1 MKGRDSRA
9 LFVYNQRLTKDAALP
24 RAGGQNGHTAR
35 RATTIIRAP
44 RLQETK
50 SYMLS
55 PRWIKV
61 VRDIWSHKTRTLLVV
76 FSIAAD
82 VFAIGAINTT
92 QIILAHDLSAVY
104 STINPPSAVIGV
116 SPFTEDLLDTIRAM
130 PEVKDADAR
139 RSLTVRVN
147 VGSNKWIDLGLYAVR
162 DYNDIHVDKI
172 LPEMGAWPPPEKQ
185 ILIERQSLTLLNA
198 KVGDTVTLE
207 MPDGKRRQLPIAGTA
222 YHLLQAPAQFT
233 GVALGY
239 VDRDTMEWLGL
250 NRDFTTIEF
259 TVAENDRDR
268 EHIER
273 VAEKVRHKI
282 ENSGLLVFST
292 FVPTP
297 GKHPA
302 ADALDPLLLV
312 LSALSYMALLMS
324 GFLVINTVNAL
335 LGQQIKQI
343 GIMKSVGAVSRQL
356 FAVYLVMITVFS
368 LLALAIGIPLGAL
381 GAYGLSSYAAG
392 LINFEIVSS
401 PIQPR
406 VLILQIIFGL
416 LVPLAAA
423 FIPILNGVTVNVRE
437 AIYSQGGKVYGFGDH
452 LLDNLF
458 HRVRG
463 LPSTILIALRNSV
476 RAKARLAFTLI
487 TLTLGGA
494 AFIGVYSVR
503 SSVLNTLENAKE
515 YRAYDLEV
523 RFSRSYRQQAVEQI
537 ALGVPGVTK
546 VESWGFNIARRIR
559 SDDTESASV
568 QVFAPPADTHLLRPT
583 LLGGRWLLPGDA
595 NAVVI
600 NSDFVKEEP
609 DVKVGDLITLDINT
623 QKKDYRVVGVVRS
636 VLAGPFAYINYPY
649 YAAYAARDAGRVSL
663 TEVVIN
669 DQDPV
674 AQARIAQLLET
685 AYKNAGF
692 SVSTIR
698 TKADTVRSLT
708 TQFNILLVFLFIMA
722 ALVAAVSALGLS
734 GAMSMNVLE
743 RTREIG
749 VMRAVGASDASVL
762 LVFLIEGIFIGVI
775 SWASGSVFA
784 IPLSRVLSD
793 QVGNALSNAPLLYVF
808 PPDGVALWLL
818 GAIILASIATFMP
831 AHRASQLSVR
841 EVLAYE

>member
-1 MKGRDSRA
+1 
-9 LFVYNQRLTKDAALP
+9 
-24 RAGGQNGHTAR
+24 
-35 RATTIIRAP
+35 
-44 RLQETK
+44 
-50 SYMLS
+50 MLA

-61 VRDIWSHKTRTLLVV
+61 IRDIWSHKTRTLLVV
-76 FSIAAD
+76 LSIAAG
-82 VFAIGAINTT
+82 VFAIGTINTT

-104 STINPPSAVIGV
+104 STTNPPSAIVSV
-116 SPFTEDLLDTIRAM
+116 SPFDEELLDTIRAM

-139 RSLTVRVN
+139 RGLTVRVN
-147 VGSNKWIDLGLYAVR
+147 VGPDEWLDMNLYAVR
-162 DYNDIHVDKI
+162 DYNDIRVDKI
-172 LPEMGAWPPPEKQ
+172 LPELGTWPPPERE
-185 ILIERQSLTLLNA
+185 ILVERQSLALINA
-198 KVGDTVTLE
+198 EVGGAITIE
-207 MPDGKRRQLPIAGTA
+207 MPDGKRRELPIAGLT
-222 YHLLQAPAQFT
+222 YHLLQPPAHFT
-233 GVALGY
+233 GIASGY
-239 VDRDTMEWLGL
+239 VSRDTLEWLGL
-250 NRDFTTIEF
+250 TRDFTSLTFI
-259 TVAENDRDR
+259 VSENDRDA

-282 ENSGLLVFST
+282 ENSGRIVYTT

-302 ADALDPLLLV
+302 DDALQPLLLV

-324 GFLVINTVNAL
+324 GFLVINTINAL

-356 FAVYLVMITVFS
+356 FVIYLVMIALFS
-368 LLALAIGIPLGAL
+368 LLALAIGIPLGAF

-401 PIQPR
+401 PVQPS
-406 VLILQIIFGL
+406 VLALQIIFGL
-416 LVPLAAA
+416 FVPLAAA
-423 FIPILNGVTVNVRE
+423 FVPILNGVTVNARE
-437 AIYSQGGKVYGFGDH
+437 AIYSQGGKVAGFGEH
-452 LLDNLF
+452 LLDDLL

-476 RAKARLAFTLI
+476 RAKARLSFTLI

-503 SSVLNTLENAKE
+503 SSVLNTLEDAKA

-523 RFSRSYRQQAVEQI
+523 RFSRPYRQQVVEQV
-537 ALGVPGVTK
+537 ALNMPGVTE

-559 SDDTESASV
+559 DDDTESTGI
-568 QVFAPPADTHLLRPT
+568 QVFAPPADTHLIRPNLT
-583 LLGGRWLLPGDA
+583 SGRWLLPDDA

-600 NSDFVKEEP
+600 NTDFVKEEP
-609 DVKVGDLITLDINT
+609 DVKVGDVITLSINSQEKEYT
-623 QKKDYRVVGVVRS
+623 VVGIVRS
-636 VLAGPFAYINYPY
+636 VLAGPFAYINYPF

-663 TEVVIN
+663 MQIVIEDN
-669 DQDPV
+669 DPASQSRV
-674 AQARIAQLLET
+674 AQALEA
-685 AYKNAGF
+685 AYKQAGYD
-692 SVSTIR
+692 VSTIR
-698 TKADTVRSLT
+698 TTAQAGNFLSE
-708 TQFNILLVFLFIMA
+708 QFNILLVFLFIMA
-722 ALVAAVSALGLS
+722 ALVATVSALGLS

-762 LVFLIEGIFIGVI
+762 LVFLIEGIVIGVV

-784 IPLSRVLSD
+784 VPLSKILSD
-793 QVGNALSNAPLLYVF
+793 QVGNALLNAPLLYVF
-808 PPDGVALWLL
+808 PPEGVALWLF
-818 GAIILASIATFMP
+818 GAVVLAAIATFMP